1 MRLMLSKK
9 LIQIV
14 RTCASYLSTCQANN
28 AAWHACMQ
36 HSISSLLCPPVQ
48 SAAYIT
54 SMALLLLCAYTC
66 TALPFFVCV
75 ACFLHA
81 TLLTT
86 FSTSRKLG
94 VSLYAGVSRRSAMR
108 NPNPVSQSLAYSPR
122 HVFEIQLSQSS
133 LTIFTVSLPL

>member
-14 RTCASYLSTCQANN
+14 RTCASYFSTCQAHN

-54 SMALLLLCAYTC
+54 SLALLLLCAYTMYSLAIFC
-66 TALPFFVCV
+66 LRGMPPTC
-75 ACFLHA
+75 HA
-81 TLLTT
+81 TDYFQHIAAAWRL
-86 FSTSRKLG
+86 F
-94 VSLYAGVSRRSAMR
+94 VRRC
-108 NPNPVSQSLAYSPR
+108 
-122 HVFEIQLSQSS
+122 
-133 LTIFTVSLPL
+133 FTAQRDEKS